1 MASEYVDCCENP
13 SLEKVKVFLS
23 TDYDIVA
30 IRRCRSCGCYWYY
43 WIKERTFSDADTYDR
58 SIWYVRLNPE
68 EANVLADASAAPELS
83 LFKDRPGL
91 LKDSDGMNAIRG
103 IPRFLE

>member
-30 IRRCRSCGCYWYY
+30 IRRCRS
-43 WIKERTFSDADTYDR
+43 
-58 SIWYVRLNPE
+58 
-68 EANVLADASAAPELS
+68 
-83 LFKDRPGL
+83 
-91 LKDSDGMNAIRG
+91 
-103 IPRFLE
+103 